1 MQATL
6 TSAPT
11 HSVAP
16 RAATT
21 ADIGTLTGVLA
32 RAFDDDPVVCWFAR
46 QDARREARSHRLF
59 DWYLRDAVPHGIT
72 MTTASHDGV
81 AIWCPPDAWQM
92 PLWRQAVLL
101 PTILA
106 ITGAANA
113 PSRIAGVDLL
123 SRKHPPRPH
132 YYLAV
137 VGVEPALQGRGI
149 GSALLQPVLD
159 RCDRTGTGAYLENTK
174 PENLPLYERH
184 GFRVT
189 EEITMP
195 RGPRQWL
202 MWREP
207 QD

>member
-6 TSAPT
+6 TCAP
-11 HSVAP
+11 SLGCAP
-16 RAATT
+16 RAVTT
-21 ADIGTLTGVLA
+21 GDIGCLSGVLA
-32 RAFDDDPVVCWFAR
+32 RAFADDPMVRWFAR
-46 QDARREARSHRLF
+46 QDERREARARRLF
-59 DWYLRDAVPHGIT
+59 DWYLRDAVPHGLC
-72 MTTASHDGV
+72 TTTDALDGAAV
-81 AIWCPPDAWQM
+81 WCPPGGWTM
-92 PLWRQAVLL
+92 PLWRQAALL
-101 PTILA
+101 PTILG
-106 ITGAANA
+106 ITGVTNA

-137 VGVEPALQGRGI
+137 VGVEPELQGQGI

-159 RCDRTGTGAYLENTK
+159 LCDRTRTGAYLENTK
-174 PENLPLYERH
+174 EQNLPLYERH
-184 GFRVT
+184 GFRVV

-207 QD
+207 QG